1 MSKPVSNRVAAG
13 EASTKP
19 PKDPVKAASKTNAK
33 TSLKAVLKAAS
44 KARSRAPH
52 KPSSREPDREPRSQF
67 AALPWRR
74 NAAGELEIMLI
85 TSRET
90 RRWVIPKG
98 WPIKGKSSSDSA
110 AQEAFEEAGLLGKI
124 DKAPA
129 GTYAYDKRLKNGRL
143 QHVRVAVFG
152 LLVQSEQE
160 DFPERGQREKLWLSP
175 SDAAARV
182 NEPQLVLLLATFQ
195 P

>member
-1 MSKPVSNRVAAG
+1 MRKPALA
-13 EASTKP
+13 
-19 PKDPVKAASKTNAK
+19 
-33 TSLKAVLKAAS
+33 
-44 KARSRAPH
+44 

-74 NAAGELEIMLI
+74 DAAGGLEVLLI

-98 WPIKGKSSSDSA
+98 WPIKGKSSSKSA
-110 AQEAFEEAGLLGKI
+110 AQEAFEEAGVTGKI
-124 DKAPA
+124 AKSPF
-129 GTYAYDKRLKNGRL
+129 GTYAYDKRLKSGRL

-152 LLVQSEQE
+152 LQVDTEAE
-160 DFPERGQREKLWLSP
+160 AFPEVGQREKAWVTLEE
-175 SDAAARV
+175 AAHRV
-182 NEPQLVLLLATFQ
+182 DEPELMVILATFK